1 MLLASSRSCLRSIH
15 WSQLVSWEWRCSW
28 SSANR
33 RCSNYIWVINN
44 FIAYWG
50 ATYIRGFT
58 VMLVINWT
66 IGKIFGRIKIQQF
79 SLKENAF
86 ENVIWKWWPFCL
98 RLNLSSYHI
107 NAAEIKLVQYNI
119 FMKIK
124 PTTSIMKTHIKHAR
138 IIGLVYKSIS
148 ASSQRISNYDE
159 NCIESAIPD
168 MNGNCRDQSRYEPS
182 QLETSS
188 QCNNISHWLGA

>member
-1 MLLASSRSCLRSIH
+1 MSSENGGHFASDH
-15 WSQLVSWEWRCSW
+15 
-28 SSANR
+28 
-33 RCSNYIWVINN
+33 
-44 FIAYWG
+44 
-50 ATYIRGFT
+50 
-58 VMLVINWT
+58 
-66 IGKIFGRIKIQQF
+66 
-79 SLKENAF
+79 
-86 ENVIWKWWPFCL
+86 
-98 RLNLSSYHI
+98 LSSYHI

-148 ASSQRISNYDE
+148 ASSQWISNYDE

-188 QCNNISHWLGA
+188 QCNNVSHWLGAYLDWSLELNTKPEALSISPSCLWGVNCEYLGEH